1 MTTFLLAT
9 VLVLT
14 AMAMLGIGVLLGRDR
29 PLRGSCQSIGDGCDD
44 CRCAAPGVRDPMD

>member
-14 AMAMLGIGVLLGRDR
+14 AMAMLGIGVLLGPEAEAREA
-29 PLRGSCQSIGDGCDD
+29 GSS
-44 CRCAAPGVRDPMD
+44 